1 MLEIS
6 KLTKDFNGLRAVNDL
21 DFSIQPGT
29 INALIGPN
37 GASKTTVFNLITG
50 FLPFQ
55 SGEIVFN
62 NQQVNKLPAFQISR
76 LGISRTFQNIRL
88 FPQISVMENMLLAM
102 KYPKGEKL
110 LSAILRSNEMLSE
123 DEQNR
128 KQALDSLEFV
138 GLIEK
143 QDELA
148 ENLSHGQRRLLE
160 LARTLATDADLFL
173 FDEPTC
179 GVFPEMRQK
188 ILKIISSLKEQGKTI
203 LFIEHDMKVLMDI
216 SDNIIVLNFGKK
228 IAEGEPGDIIKNNAV
243 IEAYLSKG
251 RAGAA

>member
-123 DEQNR
+123 DE
-128 KQALDSLEFV
+128 
-138 GLIEK
+138 
-143 QDELA
+143 
-148 ENLSHGQRRLLE
+148 
-160 LARTLATDADLFL
+160 
-173 FDEPTC
+173 
-179 GVFPEMRQK
+179 
-188 ILKIISSLKEQGKTI
+188 
-203 LFIEHDMKVLMDI
+203 
-216 SDNIIVLNFGKK
+216 
-228 IAEGEPGDIIKNNAV
+228 
-243 IEAYLSKG
+243 
-251 RAGAA
+251 

>member
-1 MLEIS
+1 LLEIS

-123 DEQNR
+123 DE
-128 KQALDSLEFV
+128 
-138 GLIEK
+138 
-143 QDELA
+143 
-148 ENLSHGQRRLLE
+148 
-160 LARTLATDADLFL
+160 
-173 FDEPTC
+173 
-179 GVFPEMRQK
+179 
-188 ILKIISSLKEQGKTI
+188 
-203 LFIEHDMKVLMDI
+203 
-216 SDNIIVLNFGKK
+216 
-228 IAEGEPGDIIKNNAV
+228 
-243 IEAYLSKG
+243 
-251 RAGAA
+251 